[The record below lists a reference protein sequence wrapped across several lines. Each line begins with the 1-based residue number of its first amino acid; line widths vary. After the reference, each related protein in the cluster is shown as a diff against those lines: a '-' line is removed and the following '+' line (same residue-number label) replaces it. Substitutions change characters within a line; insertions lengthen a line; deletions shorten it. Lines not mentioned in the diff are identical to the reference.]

1 MEEVTEFESQ
11 KKEFYNIALKSRT
24 CFNDIVETSLF
35 AYGGKFPQEVGHHV
49 QYVLKEYDAL
59 FSAIEK
65 ASEED
70 DLAALEDRPDE
81 LENQVAY
88 ILPVSHLAENAQVF
102 LEELVSWEVPP
113 KSIRQVRA
121 FIEKLRDPKV
131 PEADKR
137 NLYLLILEEHDFL
150 KELDAKEVPVI
161 KPMVIK
167 DKTLFSLGDISYALF
182 PKKGGRAVD
191 EFDKDSW
198 ENLGR
203 HMARIHAVGEM
214 RKHSKRI
221 AWKPSI
227 ATKHH
232 IKVLHGT
239 DFLPKDFR
247 KPFDDAA
254 ELFIKKF
261 DKIFKNNESILIHG
275 DCHKGNLIN
284 RPGEGIWII
293 DFDDI
298 CMGPPVQDLWMLLPG
313 GVEDSR
319 NEIEWFLKGY
329 ETFRPFDIGSLS
341 LIPALRGMRMI
352 HFVSWLAVQSK
363 DPHFSK
369 HFPETGTPRY
379 WNELIKELQQIMLW
393 IL

>member
-1 MEEVTEFESQ
+1 MKNIWQELDHESIF
-11 KKEFYNIALKSRT
+11 KAIEATLGAKL
-24 CFNDIVETSLF
+24 TSLLIQRNS
-35 AYGGKFPQEVGHHV
+35 YINRV
-49 QYVLKEYDAL
+49 Y
-59 FSAIEK
+59 
-65 ASEED
+65 
-70 DLAALEDRPDE
+70 E
-81 LENQVAY
+81 LEKQDGK
-88 ILPVSHLAENAQVF
+88 E
-102 LEELVSWEVPP
+102 
-113 KSIRQVRA
+113 R
-121 FIEKLRDPKV
+121 FISKFYRPGRWTKEM
-131 PEADKR
+131 
-137 NLYLLILEEHDFL
+137 ILEEHGFL
-150 KELDAKEVPVI
+150 KELEEKDVPVI
-161 KPMVIK
+161 SPIVFSNR
-167 DKTLFSLGDISYALF
+167 TLFSLGDISYAIF
-182 PKKGGRAVD
+182 QKKGGRAVD

-203 HMARIHAVGEM
+203 HLARIHSAGALHKSS
-214 RKHSKRI
+214 RRI
-221 AWKPSI
+221 LWRPGT

-261 DKIFKNNESILIHG
+261 DKLFDNNGSILIHG

-313 GVEDSR
+313 GVEDSQ
-319 NEIEWFLKGY
+319 NELEWFLKGY
-329 ETFRPFDIGSLS
+329 ETYRPFDIGSLA

-369 HFPETGTPRY
+369 HFPETGSPRY
-379 WNELIKELQQIMLW
+379 WNELIKELQQIVYNNP
-393 IL
+393 